1 MRIRKILKYIG
12 IGLGVYFIGVIVLV
26 GILGNKPKVPI
37 SAFEARA
44 AIEKDIEDKYPDA
57 VLMEV
62 FAGSKTT
69 GGYCKE
75 MPSGRIVLCPGAK
88 VEKISVFQDDG
99 KADGWLFSFYSPS
112 EKLEIEIKVYQL
124 EGSEISSSPRTE
136 KKKTAPLRADLSFD
150 LQSWKIDS
158 TEAAEILKSKFGSE
172 CQLWHIKLTKS
183 YTSRHKRELVWE
195 INYSVSSPTGEVKGA
210 QATID
215 AVSGEILD

>member
-12 IGLGVYFIGVIVLV
+12 IGLGVYFTAVIVLMS
-26 GILGNKPKVPI
+26 IFGNKPKVPI
-37 SAFEARA
+37 STLEARA
-44 AIEKDIEDKYPDA
+44 AIEKDVEDKYPDA

-62 FAGSKTT
+62 FAGSKAT
-69 GGYCKE
+69 GGYCE
-75 MPSGRIVLCPGAK
+75 EIPSGRIVPCPGSK
-88 VEKISVFQDDG
+88 VEKISVFQNDG

-124 EGSEISSSPRTE
+124 EGSEISSSTHTG

-183 YTSRHKRELVWE
+183 YTSRHKWELVWE
-195 INYSVSSPTGEVKGA
+195 INYSVLSSTEEVKEA
-210 QATID
+210 RATID
-215 AVSGEILD
+215 AISGEIL